1 MSEEQ
6 AESKH
11 YGGINRTGYV
21 IWNLLFSVG
30 QFIVF
35 FILYKKGLIQNDMDF
50 SDGYPLSFLIFLIV
64 SLVIMLVLTALR
76 LQNIGKNKWLTL
88 LTLIPVVNILIT
100 LCCLVCPE
108 GSQDSKKLDSAGIIS
123 LILIIGFIILMFME
137 INGTPL
143 RISIVPIDS

>member
-1 MSEEQ
+1 M
-6 AESKH
+6 
-11 YGGINRTGYV
+11 
-21 IWNLLFSVG
+21 
-30 QFIVF
+30 
-35 FILYKKGLIQNDMDF
+35 YKKGLIQYDMDF
-50 SDGYPLSFLIFLIV
+50 SDDYPLFFLIFLIV
-64 SLVIMLVLTALR
+64 SLIIMLVLTALR

-88 LTLIPVVNILIT
+88 LTFIPIVNILIA